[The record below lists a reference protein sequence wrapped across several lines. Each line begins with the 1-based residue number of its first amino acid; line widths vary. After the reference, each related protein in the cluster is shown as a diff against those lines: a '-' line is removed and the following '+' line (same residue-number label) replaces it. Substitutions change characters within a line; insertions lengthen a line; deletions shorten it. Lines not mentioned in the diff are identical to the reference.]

1 MSAHG
6 GRRRAQ
12 SRGGESGPIRKE
24 GRGRAGEGA
33 KRGGLLLAT
42 HASCVVVG
50 LSGRQMLFCTE
61 TERAGPSLYKCAKIA
76 AGWSQSRGAWR
87 RLQWKSFR
95 WPRVIRTVLDQ
106 IRSPGR
112 ERSGRHWRLCQDVT
126 SLATLFGAAPAAPR
140 GLGRPPAGVSA
151 GHTQSHTVQKSIE
164 LAMPIAASGPRA
176 RWPLIA
182 GTPR

>member
-1 MSAHG
+1 MRTAG
-6 GRRRAQ
+6 GAERRA
-12 SRGGESGPIRKE
+12 E
-24 GRGRAGEGA
+24 GGRAGLSERRAEVEPARGRNA
-33 KRGGLLLAT
+33 AACCWRRTRVALWSGCRGGRCFSARRPSAQGRAFTSARRSPLAG
-42 HASCVVVG
+42 AS
-50 LSGRQMLFCTE
+50 
-61 TERAGPSLYKCAKIA
+61 RAGLGGDCS
-76 AGWSQSRGAWR
+76 G
-87 RLQWKSFR
+87 KSFR

-140 GLGRPPAGVSA
+140 GLGRPPANVSA